1 MNPIQISHKI
11 RPEID
16 DPTRYLVTYTFSPN
30 DMVEYDHDYMLYRI
44 PHSPCTYWTHF
55 QLHQNTKIDL
65 IMITTEGTTHSI
77 TTRSQSDGWHDTVWP
92 LPSIDSIDQSGYY
105 FKIHDQHEPGVT
117 HMIIT
122 MLGFIDLY
130 PMSHTYQ
137 LVSTEQV
144 CQFMIIKE
152 DPTSYE
158 KNIKERGSI
167 HHMTLE
173 QKVKQEDGVIIRPI
187 ASYH

>member
-1 MNPIQISHKI
+1 MNPAQISHKI

-30 DMVEYDHDYMLYRI
+30 DMVEYDHDYILYRI

-55 QLHQNTKIDL
+55 QLHQETKIDL

-77 TTRSQSDGWHDTVWP
+77 TTRSQTEGWHSTIWP
-92 LPSIDSIDQSGYY
+92 LPSIDTIDQSGYY
-105 FKIHDQHEPGVT
+105 FKIYDRHEPGVT

-122 MLGFIDLY
+122 MLGFIDLF
-130 PMSHTYQ
+130 PASPVYQ
-137 LVSTEQV
+137 LVGSDQA
-144 CQFMIIKE
+144 CQYIIIKE

-173 QKVKQEDGVIIRPI
+173 QKGKREDGVVILPI
-187 ASYH
+187 SDYY